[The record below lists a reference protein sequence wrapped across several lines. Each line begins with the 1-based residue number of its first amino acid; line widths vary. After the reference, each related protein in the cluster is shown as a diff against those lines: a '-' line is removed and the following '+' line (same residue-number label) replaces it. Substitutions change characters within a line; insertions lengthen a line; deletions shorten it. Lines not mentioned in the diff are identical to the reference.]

1 MSAHYSRILGPK
13 ACRALERVADFI
25 VPAVDGFPSF
35 ASIGCV
41 EHVDAI
47 LENAPPKDAADLNL
61 FLTAL
66 YFMPDAVLRFVV
78 RNMEKADRWFEPA
91 ATTFRLLDL
100 GLRGLVLSLYYSG
113 KHGAGFRGETPADI
127 IGFSLNRVPRHSA
140 STIEAE

>member
-1 MSAHYSRILGPK
+1 MPNHYSRILGPK

-25 VPAVDGFPSF
+25 VPVVDDYPSF
-35 ASIGCV
+35 AEIGCV

-61 FLTAL
+61 FLTVL
-66 YFMPDAVLRFVV
+66 YFMPDGVLRFVV
-78 RNMEKADRWFEPA
+78 RNMEKADTWFEPV

-113 KHGAGFRGETPADI
+113 KHGADYKGKTPADVI
-127 IGFSLNRVPRHSA
+127 EFSLNRVPRQVV
-140 STIEAE
+140 STIEAK